1 MMQMPGSKEECKDCA
16 RMPQADVHHAASR
29 HSALTT
35 SLTSTRARR
44 NPLLTSHPRPQQQ
57 EQESIRLAAKFA
69 GCMTKPVGRACEMR
83 NSPKLLRRHARIR
96 STLLTQPARRQKE
109 AHLLFL
115 VGEPVHTDFVT
126 RNSHG
131 ERFRLKK
138 CSLF

>member
-1 MMQMPGSKEECKDCA
+1 
-16 RMPQADVHHAASR
+16 MPQADVHHAASR

-57 EQESIRLAAKFA
+57 EQESTRLAAKFA
-69 GCMTKPVGRACEMR
+69 GAERNPWEGLARCETAR
-83 NSPKLLRRHARIR
+83 NSSEDTHAFAARTDARI
-96 STLLTQPARRQKE
+96 RRQKE
-109 AHLLFL
+109 AHLLVL

-131 ERFRLKK
+131 KRFHSR
-138 CSLF
+138 